1 MKKQVITIIS
11 IIILALGVGGT
22 VYIVSNN
29 NINKNNNTSAVET
42 DVAYQQQEQQAPDP
56 QQTTIVFSEDG
67 KTVNYTANESE
78 NALDALKRQTD
89 VQTKTFEGMGEY
101 VTAING
107 IVADDS
113 TNFWAFYINGQQSEV
128 GAGSYTAVAGD
139 QLEWRLEAMRPL

>member
-11 IIILALGVGGT
+11 IIILAIGVGGA

-29 NINKNNNTSAVET
+29 NTNKNNNTSAVET
-42 DVAYQQQEQQAPDP
+42 NSAYQQQEQQNPDS

-67 KTVNYTANESE
+67 KTLTYTANESE

-101 VTAING
+101 VVAING
-107 IVADDS
+107 LAADDS

-128 GAGSYTAVAGD
+128 GAGSYKAMAGD